1 MTGHARHP
9 VKPLQPAPVL
19 AALAVLAVAA
29 LLAIA
34 PGWPA
39 AARAQGPEKVTVRLH
54 WLHQA
59 QFAGFYMAQDLG
71 LYREAGLEVDIKP
84 YESQAPPLLELREGR
99 ADFTTAWLTEAL
111 VAVDSGT
118 ALVNLAQLVQRS
130 ALLLVVFAD
139 SGINE
144 LWDLNNRKVG
154 MWGEHF
160 SVAPRALF
168 RRTGL
173 SLTEVDQ
180 NVSMGPFV
188 QRAVDAA
195 MAMRYNE
202 YHRLFQAGVDPQEI
216 KVFEFAGLGL
226 NFPEDGLYT
235 RAELWRTRPDLCRRF
250 TQATLEGWRRAF
262 ADPEAALAAVMARVE
277 AAHLPTNREHQRWM
291 FAVMRDIIT
300 HRVGAEKMGELAP
313 GDLEFTNGI
322 LMALGFIDNPVNPE
336 GFVAEAWSRP

>member
-1 MTGHARHP
+1 MLATLAM
-9 VKPLQPAPVL
+9 VL
-19 AALAVLAVAA
+19 AM
-29 LLAIA
+29 
-34 PGWPA
+34 GWPGPA
-39 AARAQGPEKVTVRLH
+39 QAQGLEKLTVRLH

-71 LYREAGLEVDIKP
+71 LYHEAGLEVEVKP
-84 YESQAPPLLELREGR
+84 YELQAPPLQEVKEGR

-111 VAVDSGT
+111 VAASHGT
-118 ALVNLAQLVQRS
+118 ALVNLAQVVQRS
-130 ALLLVVFAD
+130 ALLLVVFANG
-139 SGINE
+139 GINE

-180 NVSMGPFV
+180 NLSIGPFLHK
-188 QRAVDAA
+188 AVDAA

-202 YHRLFQAGVDPQEI
+202 YHRLFQAGVNPEEVKI
-216 KVFEFAGLGL
+216 FEFADLGL
-226 NFPEDGLYT
+226 NFPEDGIYT
-235 RAELWRTRPDLCRRF
+235 RAELWRTRPELCRRF
-250 TQATLEGWRRAF
+250 TQATLDGWRRAF
-262 ADPEAALAAVMARVE
+262 ADPERALEAVMTRVD

-291 FAVMRDIIT
+291 LSVMQNIIT
-300 HRVGAEKMGELAP
+300 HRVGTEKMGDLAA

-322 LMALGFIDNPVNPE
+322 LVALGFIDAPVDAKD
-336 GFVAEAWSRP
+336 FAADAWSQP

>member
-1 MTGHARHP
+1 MFGNGGTLTRSAVWGAM
-9 VKPLQPAPVL
+9 LAL
-19 AALAVLAVAA
+19 AASLAFG
-29 LLAIA
+29 
-34 PGWPA
+34 PPA
-39 AARAQGPEKVTVRLH
+39 AAAQAQGLEKVTVRLH

-59 QFAGFYMAQDLG
+59 QFAGFYLAQDLG
-71 LYREAGLEVDIKP
+71 LYREAGLEVEVKP
-84 YESQAPPLLELREGR
+84 YEPQAPPLRELGEGR

-111 VAVDSGT
+111 VAADDGAS
-118 ALVNLAQLVQRS
+118 LVHLAQVVQRS
-130 ALLLVVFAD
+130 ALLLLVFAD

-173 SLTEVDQ
+173 SLTEIDQ
-180 NVSMGPFV
+180 NVSMGPFLH
-188 QRAVDAA
+188 RAVDAA

-202 YHRLFQAGVDPQEI
+202 YHRLFQAGVDPHEV

-235 RAELWRTRPDLCRRF
+235 RGELWRTRPDLCRRF

-262 ADPEAALAAVMARVE
+262 ADHERALEAVMTRVE
-277 AAHLPTNREHQRWM
+277 ADHLPTNREHQRWM
-291 FAVMRDIIT
+291 LTVMQDIIT
-300 HRVGAEKMGELAP
+300 HRVGAERMGELDP

-322 LMALGFIDNPVNPE
+322 LVALGFIDNPVE
-336 GFVAEAWSRP
+336 AKKFAADAWSRP